1 MATHRADRVTYEF
14 DSAGVKVRVPRQT
27 DGRDNDVIVQRDD
40 ETPDTSGGQTDF
52 IPRRM
57 VINLVLDKDGSA
69 FVPAAEIEVLLT
81 AEDYSP
87 KRGPDEIQ
95 MAYWYGGTWI
105 LFGAKNKYHV
115 TGTGPDDPGSAIAE
129 ISVWGDPPI
138 AIR

>member
-14 DSAGVKVRVPRQT
+14 DNAGVKVRVPRQT
-27 DGRDNDVIVQRDD
+27 DERDNDVIVQRDD
-40 ETPDTSGGQTDF
+40 ET
-52 IPRRM
+52 
-57 VINLVLDKDGSA
+57 
-69 FVPAAEIEVLLT
+69 

-87 KRGPDEIQ
+87 KRGPDDIQ